1 MSPSWWPFG
10 RRSKPRAASGDP
22 ARVAA
27 TEAVLAELRP
37 AVAADGGDIR
47 LLSVEGGTVRVSLHG
62 ACRSCAASVLTL
74 KGALEPRLRERLPW
88 FEKLES

>member
-1 MSPSWWPFG
+1 MSPWWWPFG
-10 RRSKPRAASGDP
+10 GRSADVGASGDP
-22 ARVAA
+22 ERVAEA
-27 TEAVLAELRP
+27 EAVLAELRP

-47 LLSVEGGTVRVSLHG
+47 LVAVEDGTVRVTLHG

-88 FEKLES
+88 FERLES